1 MVDGEAR
8 KERRRA
14 LLEEASRD
22 PLYLAELE
30 ILEYE
35 FKHADAEAWHMIDGM
50 EERRVR

>member
-1 MVDGEAR
+1 MVYGEAR

-30 ILEYE
+30 ILERD
-35 FKHADAEAWHMIDGM
+35 FKHADAEAWRMIDEM
-50 EERRVR
+50 DERRVW